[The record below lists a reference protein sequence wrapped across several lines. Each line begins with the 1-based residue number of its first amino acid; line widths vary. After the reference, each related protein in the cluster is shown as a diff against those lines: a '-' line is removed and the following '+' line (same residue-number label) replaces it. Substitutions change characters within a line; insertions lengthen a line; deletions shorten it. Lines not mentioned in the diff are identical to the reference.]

1 MLERLADLRVIRPPT
16 HDCATSDSADTARR
30 TEPEMTPLTNAQT
43 SRHDEELRRNSI
55 KQRLLT
61 QWPKPAIR
69 ARYLKSLFRGEIE
82 LRLLPWL
89 CNPPLASIDV
99 GAHHGIYSYGVSLF
113 SKHVIAIE
121 PQANL
126 ARALRQALSSS
137 VSVIEGAL
145 SDRPGTATIN
155 IPINDWDSTAR
166 LDLVA
171 STAAEDVQQWREQPV
186 TLMRLDDIVAEPI
199 GFVKIDVEGHELE
212 VLEGAKNTITTN
224 KPTLLIEVE
233 ERHRIGSC
241 DAVAALL
248 LSYGYRGY
256 FVFRG
261 AVRPFH
267 EFSARTH
274 QVQSL
279 IGTGDRSSYSDYIN
293 NFIFVQRPDMLP
305 SSVPSSWSALA
316 NSLHRLPRTTKP

>member
-1 MLERLADLRVIRPPT
+1 MLERLADLKVTRPPT

-30 TEPEMTPLTNAQT
+30 TEPKMTSPTNAQT
-43 SRHDEELRRNSI
+43 SRYDEELRRNSI
-55 KQRLLT
+55 KQRLLA

-89 CNPPLASIDV
+89 CDRALASIDV
-99 GAHHGIYSYGVSLF
+99 GAHHGIYSFGASLF
-113 SKHVIAIE
+113 SKRVIAIE

-155 IPINDWDSTAR
+155 IPIDDWDSTAR

-171 STAAEDVQQWREQPV
+171 STAAGDCQQWREQQV
-186 TLMRLDDIVAEPI
+186 TLMRLDDIVSEPI

-212 VLEGAKNTITTN
+212 VLEGAKDAITTN
-224 KPTLLIEVE
+224 KPALLIEVE
-233 ERHRIGSC
+233 ERHRTGSC

-261 AVRPFH
+261 AVRPIH

-279 IGTGDRSSYSDYIN
+279 IGTGDRSNYSDYIN
-293 NFIFVQRPDMLP
+293 NFIFVQRSDMLP
-305 SSVPSSWSALA
+305 SSVPSPWSALA
-316 NSLHRLPRTTKP
+316 DSLLRLP